1 MRMMISTLALLSGLS
16 IAGTAM
22 AENESCGDAPKSQ
35 WLSEQ
40 AIKDK
45 AVAQGLDVR
54 QVKIEGSCYEIK
66 AVDKSGARVEQVV
79 NPVTGAVVNNEDGE

>member
-1 MRMMISTLALLSGLS
+1 MRMMISTLTLLAGLS
-16 IAGTAM
+16 ITGTAL
-22 AENESCGDAPKSQ
+22 AEGQSCGDAPKNH

-54 QVKIEGSCYEIK
+54 QVKVEGSCYEIK
-66 AVDKSGARVEQVV
+66 AVDKNGTRIEQVV
-79 NPVTGAVVNNEDGE
+79 NPVTGAFISNEEDE